1 MDKSLNLF
9 LGFFLGCG
17 TTVSIIYII
26 GQNYQISYDKK
37 KGLEFNK
44 YSKIEN
50 FNMEIIENVL
60 NEIVEDAI
68 KKEIILEGKIIK
80 REKEESMNDE
90 ESINDK
96 ESINNEDNI
105 NKEKDNFIKEKVNND
120 QINNQNS
127 DEEDRKLIFTDED
140 SEILDE
146 SEVLNEIKNHKKRY
160 LLPEKFNLLKVLGFV

>member
-9 LGFFLGCG
+9 LGFFLGCS

-26 GQNYQISYDKK
+26 GQNYQIFYDKK

-50 FNMEIIENVL
+50 MEIIKKVL

-80 REKEESMNDE
+80 IAKEKSMNDE
-90 ESINDK
+90 
-96 ESINNEDNI
+96 DNI
-105 NKEKDNFIKEKVNND
+105 IKEKVNND
-120 QINNQNS
+120 QINNENS
-127 DEEDRKLIFTDED
+127 DEDDEKLIFTDED

>member
-26 GQNYQISYDKK
+26 GQNYQIFYDKK

-50 FNMEIIENVL
+50 CNMETIKKVL
-60 NEIVEDAI
+60 NEIVEDTI

-80 REKEESMNDE
+80 IDKEKSMN
-90 ESINDK
+90 
-96 ESINNEDNI
+96 NEYNI

-120 QINNQNS
+120 QMNNENS
-127 DEEDRKLIFTDED
+127 DEEDEKLIFTDED